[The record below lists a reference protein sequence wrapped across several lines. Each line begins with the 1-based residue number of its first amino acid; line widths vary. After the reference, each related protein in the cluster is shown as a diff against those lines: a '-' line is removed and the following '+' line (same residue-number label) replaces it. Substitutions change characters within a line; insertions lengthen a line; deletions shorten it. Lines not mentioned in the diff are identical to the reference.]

1 MADRGPDRGAT
12 RNVGEPRDAGK
23 TSGGGSL
30 GHDQPKDVA
39 DQTNIRNQAG
49 RREDTGRQKDHTDP
63 VMPDDDATLNTKI

>member
-1 MADRGPDRGAT
+1 MADRGIDREGV
-12 RNVGEPRDAGK
+12 RNTGEPRDAGK

-49 RREDTGRQKDHTDP
+49 RREDTGRQKDP

>member
-1 MADRGPDRGAT
+1 MSNPSDERNAAQHDRP
-12 RNVGEPRDAGK
+12 PRDAGK

-49 RREDTGRQKDHTDP
+49 RRQDTGRQKDP
-63 VMPDDDATLNTKI
+63 VMPEDDATLKTKI

>member
-1 MADRGPDRGAT
+1 MKDRAIDREST
-12 RNVGEPRDAGK
+12 RTSGQPRDAGR

-39 DQTNIRNQAG
+39 DQTNIRNQSG
-49 RREDTGRQKDHTDP
+49 RREDTGRQKDP

>member
-1 MADRGPDRGAT
+1 MIERDDALTAPASDAPH
-12 RNVGEPRDAGK
+12 DAGK

-49 RREDTGRQKDHTDP
+49 RREDTGRQKDP
-63 VMPDDDATLNTKI
+63 VMPSNDSALRTQI

>member
-1 MADRGPDRGAT
+1 MADHGDDQLNT
-12 RNVGEPRDAGK
+12 RPVVPPRDAGK

-49 RREDTGRQKDHTDP
+49 RRKDTGRQSDDP
-63 VMPDDDATLNTKI
+63 ALPENDATLKTKI

>member
-1 MADRGPDRGAT
+1 MIERGDEQTAGT
-12 RNVGEPRDAGK
+12 SQVPRDAGK

-49 RREDTGRQKDHTDP
+49 RREDTGRQKDDP
-63 VMPDDDATLNTKI
+63 VMPDDDQSLPTKI

>member
-1 MADRGPDRGAT
+1 MIERSDDKTAGAT
-12 RNVGEPRDAGK
+12 GAPRDAGK

-49 RREDTGRQKDHTDP
+49 RRADTGRQADDP
-63 VMPDDDATLNTKI
+63 VLPSDDATLPTKI

>member
-1 MADRGPDRGAT
+1 MGDRNSDQQQPT
-12 RNVGEPRDAGK
+12 DAGK

-49 RREDTGRQKDHTDP
+49 KRRDTGRQSDP
-63 VMPDDDATLNTKI
+63 AMPEGEDSSLRTKI

>member
-1 MADRGPDRGAT
+1 MIERGDEQTAGAADA
-12 RNVGEPRDAGK
+12 PRDAGK

-49 RREDTGRQKDHTDP
+49 KREDTGRQRDDP
-63 VMPDDDATLNTKI
+63 VMPSDDQSLPTKI

>member
-1 MADRGPDRGAT
+1 MGAHQNAHGPDH
-12 RNVGEPRDAGK
+12 NLGEPLDAGK

-49 RREDTGRQKDHTDP
+49 RRENTGRQKDDP
-63 VMPDDDATLNTKI
+63 VMPGDDATLKTKV

>member
-1 MADRGPDRGAT
+1 MADRGIDREAT
-12 RNVGEPRDAGK
+12 RSVGQPRDAGR

-49 RREDTGRQKDHTDP
+49 RREDIDGETDDP
-63 VMPDDDATLNTKI
+63 VMPADDATLNTKI

>member
-1 MADRGPDRGAT
+1 MIERGDKETAGAT
-12 RNVGEPRDAGK
+12 GAPRDAGK

-49 RREDTGRQKDHTDP
+49 TRKDTGRQSDDP
-63 VMPDDDATLNTKI
+63 VMPSDDQSLPTKI

>member
-1 MADRGPDRGAT
+1 MADRGMDRPPK
-12 RNVGEPRDAGK
+12 RHVGEPTDAGK

-49 RREDTGRQKDHTDP
+49 RREDTGRQKDDP
-63 VMPDDDATLNTKI
+63 VMPDDDAALNTKI